1 MFNSNAGGPL
11 AWVYPEIDVALH
23 EVGRALEQL
32 DWDDAAS
39 RILVL
44 AHLHQVSG
52 ALHMVELPGPRRLAE
67 ELEQA
72 LTAAAGRPDAAT
84 TQACRAAIAALR
96 SNLGARL
103 EGQGV
108 SDLALLP
115 ALQALGAARG
125 CEYHATE
132 LFHPDLEALP
142 AGTPAPAAQTPMAR
156 RLRADYQ
163 RALLAALRTPG
174 EQGHLDALAGTL
186 KAVAEQVP
194 GCFGAARWQL
204 LADVFAAIPAE
215 RSDAVAAVA
224 LRRLCT
230 RADRQLRLNASAD
243 DIPNDALVR
252 EALFLA
258 SSFSAPGATLSA
270 RLCAARV
277 PELLAAGPG
286 CAADAV
292 PAPDQA
298 AWLAIAGTLGQA
310 EQALKAW
317 FRAQAADALPSRLD
331 ELLAHA
337 AQQFDAR
344 GEDAAMLLLQDARQA
359 LGGFPVAAQLA
370 EAHLEPVA
378 ECLAGL
384 QLYAES
390 MAAGDA
396 LAGAQLTA
404 LRERLRDLPGASA
417 HEQARNVPAEPVQVA
432 HAINESLLGVF
443 LEEADALLRALHA
456 DAALLSA
463 AEVADGVVDH
473 ARASLQTLRGSG
485 LVAGMLP
492 LAQLCDELDH
502 TLAAW
507 LPRGEQPWAL
517 PAQLLE
523 DAAREL
529 ERWLARLAADRSLAL
544 PAAPLIERARA
555 LRQQPA
561 LDLAPLISLQDIFLE
576 EAGDRIEDLRTALGL
591 AAGAVARPADA
602 LRAVH
607 TLAGIGRTAEHPG
620 MAALARAMETLLE
633 VLAGVHSVA
642 LASPAIE
649 RLHAAVAVLADMRAD
664 LVAGRPLQPAEEL
677 VRVLCRDADLLRE
690 QLAHAPAAGE
700 RASATVLPALD
711 VEAIDHPDPEL
722 LPIFLEECA
731 ELLPQLDAALRAWSE
746 GGSAERGARALKR
759 GLHTLKG
766 SARMSGLL
774 RQGALAHRLEDLV
787 LRWSEGGA
795 EANAAAFEDIQAGLD
810 HLALG
815 IERLAN
821 PDAGLPAAE
830 LPEAI
835 AEALPAPLD
844 LVELAQ
850 APQLP
855 EADELPQVLPLPVL
869 ADQLPLQP
877 LAEAVGQS
885 ERFEVDELP
894 EPQPTPAT
902 VPVTEAAT
910 AENSPVPPS
919 PPAPLADAQAE
930 AVSPLLRIRV
940 EALDRMSNAAGEA
953 GIGRARL
960 ETESGQLKRGLGD
973 LSENI
978 QRLKSQ
984 LREIEIHAERALP
997 ATLSDSGGSHGFDP
1011 LEMDRYSR
1019 LQELARTLAE
1029 GIDDVQTVHQG
1040 LRRGVDE
1047 VELALRQQ
1055 GRVIRDLQQDLLRAR
1070 MVPFASLA
1078 ERLQRTTRQAAR
1090 ESGRELQ
1097 FQLEGGQNEVDR
1109 SILERLAAPL
1119 EHLLRNAAV
1128 HGIETPE
1135 VRRDLGKPQQGR
1147 LTIQLTPGEH
1157 EVALRISDDGR
1168 GVDLARVRAQAE
1180 AHGLL
1185 AAAQT
1190 CPDEE
1195 LLQLIFRPGF
1205 STARA
1210 VTSLAGRGVG
1220 LDVVRSEVISLGG
1233 RIHLDTRPGAGTDF
1247 TLVIPVTLA
1256 TVQAVVVRAGDAW
1269 FAIPAP
1275 LVEQVRPVARD
1286 ALADLYRERAAVWQ
1300 GLRYPLTSLNRVLG
1314 LGGGEPEPQ
1323 GTQQLVFLRSGDRRC
1338 ALRVD
1343 ELAGAQEIVV
1353 KQVSP
1358 HLARIPGVSGA
1369 SVLGNGRIVLI
1380 LNPVPLAVGAD
1391 GLIPEAL
1398 LAAEPQ
1404 PEAATVMVV
1413 DDSIT
1418 VRRVT
1423 TRLLERAGFQVR
1435 LAKDGQDALD
1445 QLADF
1450 LPDAM
1455 LLDVEMPRMD
1465 GFELVARLRADAR
1478 TRDLPVVV
1486 ITSRTAERHRSHA
1499 DTLGVQGY
1507 LGKPYREE
1515 DLLALLGTLL
1525 QSSDSL
1531 PAQLRRPEAPAPQA
1545 AGGAVVLSLVR

>member
-11 AWVYPEIDVALH
+11 AWVYPEIEVALD

-32 DWDDAAS
+32 DWNDAAS

-72 LTAAAGRPDAAT
+72 LTAAAGRPDATT

-108 SDLALLP
+108 SDLAMLP

-132 LFHPDLEALP
+132 LFHPDLATLP
-142 AGTPAPAAQTPMAR
+142 AGTPAPAAQTPTAR

-163 RALLAALRTPG
+163 RALLAALRSPG
-174 EQGHLDALAGTL
+174 EEGRIEALAATL
-186 KAVAEQVP
+186 TAVAGQVP

-258 SSFSAPGATLSA
+258 SSFSEPGATLSA

-286 CAADAV
+286 RAADAV
-292 PAPDQA
+292 AAPDQA

-310 EQALKAW
+310 EQALEAW

-331 ELLAHA
+331 ALLADA

-359 LGGFPVAAQLA
+359 LSGFPVAGQLT
-370 EAHLEPVA
+370 ETHLEPVA

-396 LAGAQLTA
+396 LAGVQLAA
-404 LRERLRDLPGASA
+404 LRERLRDLPGAGA
-417 HEQARNVPAEPVQVA
+417 HEPARNAPAEPLQLA
-432 HAINESLLGVF
+432 QAIDESLLGVF

-463 AEVADGVVDH
+463 AELADGVVEH

-492 LAQLCDELDH
+492 LAQLCGELDH

-544 PAAPLIERARA
+544 PAAPLIERARSMR
-555 LRQQPA
+555 LQPA

-576 EAGDRIEDLRTALGL
+576 EAGDRIEDLRTALGHV
-591 AAGAVARPADA
+591 AGAVARPADA

-607 TLAGIGRTAEHPG
+607 TLAGIARTAEHPG

-633 VLAGVHSVA
+633 VLAGMHSAA

-690 QLAHAPAAGE
+690 QLAQAPAAEE

-711 VEAIDHPDPEL
+711 VEAIDHPDPDL
-722 LPIFLEECA
+722 LPIFREECA

-815 IERLAN
+815 IERLA
-821 PDAGLPAAE
+821 D
-830 LPEAI
+830 PEASGQPH
-835 AEALPAPLD
+835 ALPAPAATD
-844 LVELAQ
+844 LPHVLPPPEVTDQPLPALPPIAEAPRQPELA
-850 APQLP
+850 
-855 EADELPQVLPLPVL
+855 E
-869 ADQLPLQP
+869 
-877 LAEAVGQS
+877 LAEMP
-885 ERFEVDELP
+885 EMPEMP
-894 EPQPTPAT
+894 EPAELTEPEPTPAAM
-902 VPVTEAAT
+902 PVAEASAVT
-910 AENSPVPPS
+910 GPASADQTNAAAAA
-919 PPAPLADAQAE
+919 PPAEAQAE

-940 EALDRMSNAAGEA
+940 EALDRMANAAGEA

-960 ETESGQLKRGLGD
+960 ETEAGQLKRGLGD

-997 ATLSDSGGSHGFDP
+997 ATLSDSGSSHGFDP

-1097 FQLEGGQNEVDR
+1097 FQLDGGQNEVDR

-1135 VRRDLGKPQQGR
+1135 VRCDLGKPQQGR

-1180 AHGLL
+1180 ANGLL
-1185 AAAQT
+1185 AAGQP

-1275 LVEQVRPVARD
+1275 LVEQVRPVARE
-1286 ALADLYRERAAVWQ
+1286 ALADLYRERAAMWQ

-1314 LGGGEPEPQ
+1314 LGSGDPEPQ

-1358 HLARIPGVSGA
+1358 HLARVPGVSGA

-1398 LAAEPQ
+1398 LSAEPQ

-1450 LPDAM
+1450 VPDAM

-1465 GFELVARLRADAR
+1465 GFELVTRLRADAR

-1486 ITSRTAERHRSHA
+1486 ITSRTAERHRNHA

-1525 QSSDSL
+1525 HSSDRL
-1531 PAQLRRPEAPAPQA
+1531 PAQLRPPEAPAPQA